1 MNRDDT
7 QRLWARVRWLL
18 RQPSPPD
25 DHELRR
31 AARLLAASRPD
42 AVELL
47 LAQWL
52 AQTREAT
59 PPAAADTGP
68 ALEAGPVATGAASG
82 AAFGEGSRPGPAAT
96 PGRAA
101 ARFGLREAALVTAGL
116 AGGALVT
123 GLLDAGDDVDAD
135 FGID

>member
-7 QRLWARVRWLL
+7 QRLWAHVQWLL
-18 RQPSPPD
+18 RQPSPPESR
-25 DHELRR
+25 ELRR

-52 AQTREAT
+52 AQTRDAA
-59 PPAAADTGP
+59 PQAAADAGP
-68 ALEAGPVATGAASG
+68 ALEAGPVAYGAAPG
-82 AAFGEGSRPGPAAT
+82 DVPVAGPAAA

-101 ARFGLREAALVTAGL
+101 PRFGVREAALVTAGV
-116 AGGALVT
+116 AAGALVT
-123 GLLDAGDDVDAD
+123 GLLDAGDDIDAD